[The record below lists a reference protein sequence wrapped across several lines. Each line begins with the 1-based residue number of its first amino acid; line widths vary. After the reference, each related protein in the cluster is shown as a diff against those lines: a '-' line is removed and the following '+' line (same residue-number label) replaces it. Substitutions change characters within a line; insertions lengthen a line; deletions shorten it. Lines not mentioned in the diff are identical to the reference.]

1 MVWKLFKGL
10 STSKASAI
18 DNSKTTDFDDD
29 TEELRLQSQAVRQS
43 SSGKLSVDIALFSK
57 SKKFKNQ
64 LEVLKEIENNYRERN
79 GLPLEN

>member
-10 STSKASAI
+10 STSKAQAI
-18 DNSKTTDFDDD
+18 DNSKTTDFVDD

-57 SKKFKNQ
+57 TKKFKNQ
-64 LEVLKEIENNYRERN
+64 LAVLKEIENNYRKRN

>member
-57 SKKFKNQ
+57 TKKFKNQ
-64 LEVLKEIENNYRERN
+64 LAVLKEIENNYRKRN
-79 GLPLEN
+79 DLPLEN

>member
-10 STSKASAI
+10 STSKAPAI

-57 SKKFKNQ
+57 TKKFKNQ